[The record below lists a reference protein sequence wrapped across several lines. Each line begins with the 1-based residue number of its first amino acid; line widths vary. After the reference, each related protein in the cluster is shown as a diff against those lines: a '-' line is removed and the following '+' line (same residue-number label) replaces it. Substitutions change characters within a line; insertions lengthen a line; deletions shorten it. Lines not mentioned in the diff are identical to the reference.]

1 MRNQNEVIESARMTY
16 GGQNGGGDAEA
27 DGQRGRSFDVFAVV
41 VADAKD
47 DQDQRERREELDAE
61 ALRRGQGFVDLR
73 HAQRIVEIARRQSL
87 CYIEEKKGYRIW
99 YLKDLNLNRKWN
111 VIISTINLTK

>member
-27 DGQRGRSFDVFAVV
+27 DGQRGRSFDVFAVL

-47 DQDQRERREELDAE
+47 DQDQRERREELDAK

-87 CYIEEKKGYRIW
+87 CYIEEKKGYRI
-99 YLKDLNLNRKWN
+99 
-111 VIISTINLTK
+111 